1 MNRLQMKDLYKEKV
15 VLEDEIAD
23 LNRFK
28 SLMNFANYKK
38 RNDELTASLY
48 EINKELEGDKENDN
62 IRTHAERI

>member
-28 SLMNFANYKK
+28 SLMSFANYKK
-38 RNDELTASLY
+38 RNDELTANLD
-48 EINKELEGDKENDN
+48 EINKELKGDKENDN
-62 IRTHAERI
+62 IRTHPERI